1 MGQVPDAIVH
11 CLLIVIKQC
20 YFLRRIKLGKRTH
33 TCPHE
38 KAQVLMFFVVDIGVH
53 KWRMGWVVDGCQEIG
68 VHVVHGFSM
77 QQVLGET
84 LRRFAPFPYLV
95 LPVIEDAGGIARS
108 LDFLLDSTKKLLALS
123 AGETENGFGKVLV
136 NFRTPRTPLEFGGIE
151 RRDSLEIE
159 MSFPN
164 EDRAG
169 NHPVHRIQYRQ
180 RTFLKM
186 ECSSIEMHG
195 EIIETESLAQANIP

>member
-33 TCPHE
+33 TRPYE
-38 KAQVLMFFVVDIGVH
+38 KAQVLMFLAADISVH
-53 KWRMGWVVDGCQEIG
+53 KWGMRRVVDGCQKIG
-68 VHVVHGFSM
+68 VHVVHGFSV
-77 QQVLGET
+77 QQVLGKT
-84 LRRFAPFPYLV
+84 LRRFAPFPYLL

-108 LDFLLDSTKKLLALS
+108 LDFLFGSTKKLLALS
-123 AGETENGFGKVLV
+123 AGETENGFGKVFV
-136 NFRTPRTPLEFGGIE
+136 NFRTSRTPLEFGGIE

-159 MSFPN
+159 MAFPN

-169 NHPVHRIQYRQ
+169 NHPVHRIQHRQ
-180 RTFLKM
+180 RAFLKM
-186 ECSSIEMHG
+186 DCCSIEMHG
-195 EIIETESLAQANIP
+195 EIIETESLA

>member
-20 YFLRRIKLGKRTH
+20 YFLRRIKLRKRTH
-33 TCPHE
+33 ARPHE
-38 KAQVLMFFVVDIGVH
+38 KAQVFMFFAVDIGVH
-53 KWRMGWVVDGCQEIG
+53 KCRMGWVINGCQEIG

-77 QQVLGET
+77 QQVFGET
-84 LRRFAPFPYLV
+84 LRPFAPFPYLV

-123 AGETENGFGKVLV
+123 AGETENSFGKALV
-136 NFRTPRTPLEFGGIE
+136 NFRIPRTPLEFGAIE
-151 RRDSLEIE
+151 RSGCFEIE
-159 MSFPN
+159 MAFPN

-169 NHPVHRIQYRQ
+169 NDPVHRIQHRQ
-180 RTFLKM
+180 RAFLKM
-186 ECSSIEMHG
+186 ECSSIEMYG
-195 EIIETESLAQANIP
+195 EIVETESLAEANSP